1 MTTYNYNSELIKAM
15 NEKLPNGTNLAN
27 TLIDMLYLGKEA
39 VYRRLR
45 GEVPF
50 TLAEAAAISQKMGV
64 SLDKLAGTNV
74 DSNAIFDLTGDQF
87 ATMMNIKGI
96 PHFLLYSKDGTLM
109 QYKADRPSSGDKI
122 RNVLT
127 RLK

>member
-45 GEVPF
+45 GKYPSRWQRLRDLPENGSV
-50 TLAEAAAISQKMGV
+50 
-64 SLDKLAGTNV
+64 AG
-74 DSNAIFDLTGDQF
+74 
-87 ATMMNIKGI
+87 
-96 PHFLLYSKDGTLM
+96 
-109 QYKADRPSSGDKI
+109 
-122 RNVLT
+122 
-127 RLK
+127 

>member
-50 TLAEAAAISQKMGV
+50 TLAEAAMISQKWEYRW
-64 SLDKLAGTNV
+64 TNWPGRMC
-74 DSNAIFDLTGDQF
+74 IQ
-87 ATMMNIKGI
+87 M
-96 PHFLLYSKDGTLM
+96 LYL
-109 QYKADRPSSGDKI
+109 I
-122 RNVLT
+122 
-127 RLK
+127 

>member
-45 GEVPF
+45 GGSLHAGRGCRDFPENG
-50 TLAEAAAISQKMGV
+50 GV
-64 SLDKLAGTNV
+64 VG
-74 DSNAIFDLTGDQF
+74 
-87 ATMMNIKGI
+87 
-96 PHFLLYSKDGTLM
+96 
-109 QYKADRPSSGDKI
+109 
-122 RNVLT
+122 
-127 RLK
+127 

>member
-74 DSNAIFDLTGDQF
+74 DSNAIFDL
-87 ATMMNIKGI
+87 NIIRHPPTAGRAPGARIRTRQTPPPACSTPPI
-96 PHFLLYSKDGTLM
+96 PPRT
-109 QYKADRPSSGDKI
+109 A
-122 RNVLT
+122 
-127 RLK
+127 

>member
-1 MTTYNYNSELIKAM
+1 MQTRIINQIVVLIKTQIMTTYNYNSELIKAM

-74 DSNAIFDLTGDQF
+74 DSNAIFDLNIIRQSRSVGDL
-87 ATMMNIKGI
+87 
-96 PHFLLYSKDGTLM
+96 LLYRG
-109 QYKADRPSSGDKI
+109 
-122 RNVLT
+122 
-127 RLK
+127 